1 MSEWIDFAIYA
12 TFIVLL
18 FVLLPRHGRQF
29 AVLMI
34 ADRNPEWFSRN
45 RDVVARLERSRWFL
59 RACYAWAAVSIGIL
73 LGVALDLVAPP
84 FGAAA
89 PKWEVLKD
97 LNSTLVILGVL
108 AWGACSLLW
117 FRWLGTHVPP
127 AETRS
132 ATLKPRLVSDYVAL
146 PWRIAVEAL
155 TLLHLGVWA
164 AIGALG
170 SAGGAR
176 FWGGLAFLVGLSA
189 FFAVYAY
196 LVPRRRP
203 GYLDRVF
210 GETYRRSE
218 IRIAYFM
225 RIWPMVVGA
234 IVMTDLTTGAD
245 LRRAAQLLV
254 VSFVCVLALMVLR
267 LRPVAP
273 GSGATPGHGACAPE
287 L

>member
-1 MSEWIDFAIYA
+1 MSEWIDLAIYV
-12 TFIVLL
+12 TFIVLI

-29 AVLMI
+29 TLVMI
-34 ADRNPEWFSRN
+34 ADRNSEWLARN

-59 RACYAWAAVSIGIL
+59 NACYLWAAISIAAL
-73 LGVALDLVAPP
+73 LGVTLELIAPP
-84 FGAAA
+84 FEAAA

-97 LNSTLVILGVL
+97 LNSTFAIVGFLG
-108 AWGACSLLW
+108 WGVCSLLW
-117 FRWLGTHVPP
+117 FRWLRTYVPP
-127 AETRS
+127 AETRR
-132 ATLKPRLVSDYVAL
+132 ATLKPRLVSDYLAL

-170 SAGGAR
+170 SAGGAK

-218 IRIAYFM
+218 IRIACFM
-225 RIWPMVVGA
+225 RVWPVVAGA

-273 GSGATPGHGACAPE
+273 ASGATPGCGAFAPR
-287 L
+287 

>member
-1 MSEWIDFAIYA
+1 
-12 TFIVLL
+12 
-18 FVLLPRHGRQF
+18 
-29 AVLMI
+29 MI
-34 ADRNPEWFSRN
+34 ADRNSEWLARN

-59 RACYAWAAVSIGIL
+59 NACYLWAAISIAAL
-73 LGVALDLVAPP
+73 LGVTLELIAPP
-84 FGAAA
+84 FEAAA

-97 LNSTLVILGVL
+97 LNSTFAIVGFLG
-108 AWGACSLLW
+108 WGVCSLLW
-117 FRWLGTHVPP
+117 FRWLRTYVPP
-127 AETRS
+127 AETRR
-132 ATLKPRLVSDYVAL
+132 ATLKPRLVSDYLAL

-170 SAGGAR
+170 SAGGAK

-218 IRIAYFM
+218 IRIACFM
-225 RIWPMVVGA
+225 RVWPVVAGA

-273 GSGATPGHGACAPE
+273 ASGATPGYGAFVPR
-287 L
+287 

>member
-1 MSEWIDFAIYA
+1 MSEWIDLAIYV
-12 TFIVLL
+12 TFIVLI

-29 AVLMI
+29 TLVMI
-34 ADRNPEWFSRN
+34 ADRNSEWLARN

-59 RACYAWAAVSIGIL
+59 NACYLWAAISIAAL
-73 LGVALDLVAPP
+73 LGVTLELIAPP
-84 FGAAA
+84 FEAAA

-97 LNSTLVILGVL
+97 LNSTFAIVGFLG
-108 AWGACSLLW
+108 WGVCSLLW
-117 FRWLGTHVPP
+117 FRWLRTYVPP
-127 AETRS
+127 AETRR
-132 ATLKPRLVSDYVAL
+132 ATLKPRLVSDYLAL

-170 SAGGAR
+170 SAGGAK

-218 IRIAYFM
+218 IRIACFM
-225 RIWPMVVGA
+225 RVWPVVAGA

-273 GSGATPGHGACAPE
+273 ASGATPGYGAFVPR
-287 L
+287 

>member
-1 MSEWIDFAIYA
+1 MSEWIDLAIYV
-12 TFIVLL
+12 TFIVLI
-18 FVLLPRHGRQF
+18 FVLLPRHAGQF
-29 AVLMI
+29 TLPMI
-34 ADRNPEWFSRN
+34 ADRNSEWLARN

-59 RACYAWAAVSIGIL
+59 NACYLWAAISIAAL
-73 LGVALDLVAPP
+73 LGVTLELIAPP
-84 FGAAA
+84 FEAAA

-97 LNSTLVILGVL
+97 LNSTFAIVGFLG
-108 AWGACSLLW
+108 WGACSLLW

-127 AETRS
+127 AERRS

-155 TLLHLGVWA
+155 TLLNIGVWVA
-164 AIGALG
+164 VGALG
-170 SAGGAR
+170 SAGGAK
-176 FWGGLAFLVGLSA
+176 FWGGVAFLVGLSA

-196 LVPRRRP
+196 RVPARRP

-218 IRIAYFM
+218 VRIAYFM
-225 RIWPMVVGA
+225 RVWPVVAGA

-273 GSGATPGHGACAPE
+273 ASGATPGCGAFAPR
-287 L
+287 

>member
-1 MSEWIDFAIYA
+1 MSEWIDLAVYV
-12 TFIVLL
+12 TVIVMV

-29 AVLMI
+29 TVPML
-34 ADRNPEWFSRN
+34 ADRNPEWLERN
-45 RDVVARLERSRWFL
+45 HDLVARLERSRWFL
-59 RACYAWAAVSIGIL
+59 NACYLWAAISIAAL
-73 LGVALDLVAPP
+73 LGVTLELIAPP
-84 FGAAA
+84 FEAAA

-97 LNSTLVILGVL
+97 LNSTFAIVGFLG
-108 AWGACSLLW
+108 WGVCSLLW
-117 FRWLGTHVPP
+117 FRWLRTYVPP
-127 AETRS
+127 AETRR
-132 ATLKPRLVSDYVAL
+132 ATLKPRLVSDYLAL

-170 SAGGAR
+170 SAGGAK

-218 IRIAYFM
+218 IRIACFM
-225 RIWPMVVGA
+225 RVWPVVAGA

-273 GSGATPGHGACAPE
+273 ASGATPGYGAFVPR
-287 L
+287 